1 MLRVTISHRS
11 LCNTYTLNKWCH
23 VPGRTHTS
31 NKQYVPNNGVMSQC
45 ELLKHTLQYISVMLQ
60 WCTSQTCTG
69 TDTTRKRIPTNLSNN
84 DLMVEFVVH
93 ADSDGILPACL
104 QHPVIARKDWESYEK
119 EFRNSPDMNPTRNKH
134 VHHVWCLVPVHM
146 CIPYLP
152 RAHAQGVEWLVV
164 SVCLSVQRTP
174 VIQAVLLV
182 VKKKLKNDLVC
193 ASFC

>member
-1 MLRVTISHRS
+1 ML
-11 LCNTYTLNKWCH
+11 
-23 VPGRTHTS
+23 
-31 NKQYVPNNGVMSQC
+31 QC

-69 TDTTRKRIPTNLSNN
+69 TDTTRKRVQTNLSNN
-84 DLMVEFVVH
+84 DLMVELVVH

-134 VHHVWCLVPVHM
+134 VHYVWCLVPVHM

-152 RAHAQGVEWLVV
+152 RAHVQGVEWLVMSV
-164 SVCLSVQRTP
+164 CRHCPSVHLSVCLFVGTKNTSYP
-174 VIQAVLLV
+174 GCSISG
-182 VKKKLKNDLVC
+182 KKKSKNNLVC